1 MTTTK
6 KVIGAVTIAG
16 AGILLVNSAIQ
27 LAGVKS
33 IKGAIMPSLGI
44 LVGLS
49 AFNYAMQ
56 DINKPKLLSTSMI
69 DMED

>member
-6 KVIGAVTIAG
+6 KVIGAVTVVG

-27 LAGVKS
+27 IASVKS
-33 IKGAIMPSLGI
+33 LKQALFPALGL
-44 LVGLS
+44 LVGFA

-56 DINKPKLLSTSMI
+56 DINKPELLTTST
-69 DMED
+69 ED

>member
-27 LAGVKS
+27 IASVKS
-33 IKGAIMPSLGI
+33 LKQAIFPALGM
-44 LVGLS
+44 LVGFA

-56 DINKPKLLSTSMI
+56 DINKPELLTASS
-69 DMED
+69 ED

>member
-1 MTTTK
+1 MGTTK
-6 KVIGAVTIAG
+6 KIVGAVTSAG

-27 LAGVKS
+27 IAGAKS
-33 IKGAIMPSLGI
+33 IKQAIFPTLGI

-56 DINKPKLLSTSMI
+56 DINKPELFTTST
-69 DMED
+69 MED

>member
-16 AGILLVNSAIQ
+16 AGILLVNSTLQ

-33 IKGAIMPSLGI
+33 IKAAIFPALGI

-56 DINKPKLLSTSMI
+56 DINKPELFTTST
-69 DMED
+69 ED

>member
-27 LAGVKS
+27 IAGVKS
-33 IKGAIMPSLGI
+33 IKQAVMPSLGI
-44 LVGLS
+44 LVGLA

-56 DINKPKLLSTSMI
+56 DINKPELLTTST
-69 DMED
+69 MED